1 LIAYTLNFRS
11 SRAPEKRKVFT
22 AVTDSGRTL
31 RVETERK
38 RGGSESEAARK
49 TEGNRERER
58 ERERYKE
65 LDREC
70 VKERREIGDR

>member
-1 LIAYTLNFRS
+1 MIAYTLNFRS
-11 SRAPEKRKVFT
+11 SRAPDALRAPGET
-22 AVTDSGRTL
+22 SGLHGFRTHSQ
-31 RVETERK
+31 VETERK
-38 RGGSESEAARK
+38 KGGSESEGARK
-49 TEGNRERER
+49 EEVNR

>member
-1 LIAYTLNFRS
+1 MIAYTLNFRS
-11 SRAPEKRKVFT
+11 SRDPEKRKVFT

-38 RGGSESEAARK
+38 KGGSESEGARK
-49 TEGNRERER
+49 AEANR

>member
-58 ERERYKE
+58 ERE
-65 LDREC
+65 
-70 VKERREIGDR
+70 V